1 MILFPPQLSGAATPK
16 RLEIALPVIK
26 LTISYLSR
34 TFYIGKGL
42 RLQPVRQ
49 ACYIPLII
57 NMATLSIFGWTD
69 GLREIWG
76 STPRLMDIGR
86 FLARYGVQ
94 P

>member
-16 RLEIALPVIK
+16 RLEMALPVIK
-26 LTISYLSR
+26 KDYVI
-34 TFYIGKGL
+34 FIKNF
-42 RLQPVRQ
+42 
-49 ACYIPLII
+49 LII
-57 NMATLSIFGWTD
+57 NMATLSSFGWTD